1 MLPGLASGR
10 ITPGCQAVGRL
21 RVRSCRGSLRRL
33 QPWSPSARPGSSG
46 RRGAHLGLL
55 AAVEERDL
63 ECRRSPLRRKAAS
76 TRYRHD
82 EESGRRCQRADRTT
96 GALLPTYAAA
106 GRCGVIEN
114 PKRRKSVSRSGIG
127 HVVARTRQGP
137 KRSRGETDRRWR
149 RAVVALFR
157 GLARFDLRLWRTR
170 KPARWTLD
178 GRYCTMYHGDRCVHQ
193 KMFSSLTQFAATPP
207 RFGSPKTFKAAPQ
220 EGPSI
225 DHRPGLG
232 LGGRPSGTNGQVAE
246 TQLGA
251 GLLGPL

>member
-1 MLPGLASGR
+1 MPWQPS
-10 ITPGCQAVGRL
+10 TPPALVPFCQARI
-21 RVRSCRGSLRRL
+21 VRQTGGSF
-33 QPWSPSARPGSSG
+33 GSSRRCG
-46 RRGAHLGLL
+46 RTRLGVSAESASPKSCKYTVSPRRGVRKTLP
-55 AAVEERDL
+55 ES
-63 ECRRSPLRRKAAS
+63 RS
-76 TRYRHD
+76 
-82 EESGRRCQRADRTT
+82 TT

-193 KMFSSLTQFAATPP
+193 KMFSSLTQFAATRAEVRQPENVQS
-207 RFGSPKTFKAAPQ
+207 RAARRP
-220 EGPSI
+220 I
-225 DHRPGLG
+225 D
-232 LGGRPSGTNGQVAE
+232 
-246 TQLGA
+246 
-251 GLLGPL
+251 